1 MRPEKNTNLFLKI
14 FWTGIIIICLVLIWA
29 GLHDIIKGEENIT
42 AEIIAVSGSVL
53 VLVYLLI
60 KFVRIRTH

>member
-1 MRPEKNTNLFLKI
+1 MKSKKKKLFLKVLLA
-14 FWTGIIIICLVLIWA
+14 GIIIICLALIWA

>member
-1 MRPEKNTNLFLKI
+1 MRSKKNTNLFLKI